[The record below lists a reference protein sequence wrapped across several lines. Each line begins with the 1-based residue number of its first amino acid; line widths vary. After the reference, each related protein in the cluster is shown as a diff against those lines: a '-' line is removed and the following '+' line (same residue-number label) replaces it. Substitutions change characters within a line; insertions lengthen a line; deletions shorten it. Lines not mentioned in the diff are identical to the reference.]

1 MRENCATCM
10 AFTGFVFEE
19 NRVES
24 ICNALQKSKK
34 KKISELEITLKM
46 ENR

>member
-1 MRENCATCM
+1 M

-34 KKISELEITLKM
+34 TNQKNKKDALQNNNTNLGS
-46 ENR
+46 